1 MNVLIAEDD
10 TTSRAILKAVL
21 SKWGYSVTAVDN
33 GLSVLEILE
42 KPQPPRLLI
51 LDWNMPVMD
60 GLEVCQRIRTLYPL
74 APFYIIMLTARAEK
88 SHMVTGLDAG
98 ANDYIAKPYDNDEIR
113 ARINVG
119 RRMIEVQEELER
131 AKDAILHEAT
141 HDALTGVLNRRAIL
155 NRLDKI
161 CLSAGPGGDF
171 PCIAMMD
178 IDHFKK
184 INDRY
189 GHQTGDDVL
198 IGFARIVQA
207 HLGEQDLF
215 GRYGGEEFLAI
226 VRSPGPEPM
235 RSLLEGVK
243 EAVAGGPIETRSGD
257 VPVTVSIGMAGPVPG
272 KTVDELL
279 AAADRALYKAKDMGR
294 NRVIWEN

>member
-21 SKWGYSVTAVDN
+21 SKWGYTVTAVDN

-60 GLEVCQRIRTLYPL
+60 GLEVCQKIRALYPL
-74 APFYIIMLTARAEK
+74 APFHIIMLTARAEK

-131 AKDAILHEAT
+131 AKNAILHEAT

-155 NRLDKI
+155 DRLATI
-161 CLSAGPGGDF
+161 SLGAGTGGDF

-207 HLGEQDLF
+207 HLGAQDLF

-226 VRSPGPEPM
+226 IRSPGPEPM
-235 RSLLEGVK
+235 RSLIERVK
-243 EAVAGGPIETRSGD
+243 DAVAGTPIETRSGD

-272 KTVDELL
+272 KTVDDLL
-279 AAADRALYKAKDMGR
+279 AAADRALYKAKDLGR